1 MNKTIFM
8 YSNAIKGSTIKGEL
22 IFSWRCF
29 NDVDSKI
36 TNSTFA
42 SEYSF
47 IKRHINYTFYRV
59 YGTLDYHR

>member
-36 TNSTFA
+36 TNIMRTSPYA
-42 SEYSF
+42 VVSVCGE
-47 IKRHINYTFYRV
+47 V
-59 YGTLDYHR
+59 